1 VSESVAKTITSN
13 HNTLLKMLSSMQG
26 EVAKQSSAIESQV
39 QSAIAPRLDSLNR
52 RLQAQLDEQ
61 KRSIDALEGRA
72 DEHDKS
78 IQELQDQLAELRR
91 QMAIA
96 EQTPRKQLAAPTSFD
111 REEDTTIVVA
121 VSQRPTTLA
130 SVVSSLRPWLSESG
144 FDDEQYEIKQK
155 GESPARRF
163 EICFSGSAAIAS
175 RRASKAT
182 SLLKGP
188 NGWKEF
194 WVDPPG
200 AERCRLHLGPDK
212 SPKRIKTEVTLRK
225 ARAIIELQYPG
236 KRFYSDREHGVLS
249 IGWDKIMQ
257 VSVFHGDTPPKIY
270 WDSAQLAKH
279 AMAIDTLRNAV
290 KEVHQDHCQLV
301 SFFRSIASGLT
312 IHSSFTSDADDGHRR
327 GGVAVVLPPLAS
339 QGPSAPS
346 SSSTVLV
353 PGRVMLVRVWDDCRT
368 LDIFNVHNHGLSA
381 QQVREVAAAIRASQ
395 RAAAL
400 DPDMYTTFVLGDFNF
415 ATHEALA
422 LAAPA
427 AAVRKLS
434 KCHHVQAPK
443 WRQALALLTEIA
455 CEDPTHYEKFNDSC
469 ATIDRVFCSITGWQ
483 LCQLFVQIGT
493 LGSPAAVFGK
503 KISDHAAV
511 VLSLACRPPRPVE
524 SRPIPKHLFS
534 EPGFKRRLEGLCS
547 CIPWDSMSPP
557 FKVEKYK
564 ELLKIAAA
572 ETRDALFR
580 DRPHHPRTCL
590 LLARALA
597 RVVWRQ
603 DVRMASRL
611 QDSHPLAIDMI
622 SVTNGKVEIR
632 HPPSFQAW
640 VDQVQTEAAESAKGQ
655 ELFANTSDTI
665 QIFLPKNVTD
675 LELRDASCSR
685 SPDKV
690 RVLGLRNC
698 DLKLISSTVNRAI
711 RPALIS
717 LAPPCQRGF
726 IPGRNFGNNIL
737 ELDVSSRQMSIVPH
751 GSSDIPVLYSL
762 DFGQAFPSLN
772 QDFLILSLR
781 ALKLPDAFVSFVAF
795 LYASVEGVVSHLGS
809 LVHIFWTQSGIIQG
823 CALSGTLYA
832 LSTAVFLVDLAS
844 RVEAAGLGLVRACA
858 DDIGGT
864 LLSIRHLVQVYQV
877 MKLASDMA
885 NLALKVSKC
894 KIVPLSDRFSPSLST
909 AVSQW
914 VSRVVPEWS
923 SFEVAPKL
931 LYLGLWMGPAVV
943 PSTSWIDPVAKLRLR
958 AQAIGRGTTPASLSA
973 TLYNTRAV
981 TTISYV
987 AQFCWPPASVLQPE
1001 LSTLAQVFRIP
1012 LGTFA
1017 LDHWTQLA
1025 LWGGPRC
1032 TRWGHLA
1039 AATISRA
1046 ALHTFPA
1053 WEALLQQLRDH
1064 ASSAPYDATLSMLAS
1079 GKPYPSF
1086 WLAPA
1091 FVENLELAAAGTPPP
1106 GPLAVFGARAADAA
1120 LAELREGG
1128 RPRPRPQ
1135 RAAHVALRDLACL
1148 NKPITDLFVLR
1159 LRKFAGRSAGL
1170 LAHID
1175 WGVFK
1180 SVLARCPCSWA
1191 MAVLRTWTD
1200 GWMTSARIISPEGQK
1215 PCVFG
1220 CLGKLDSLRH
1230 YARCPVMH
1238 RALRQ
1243 ALARPFP
1250 LPWMTRWGLSDP
1262 SLATFS
1268 AMAAAYNMYNE
1279 ASCALAGAR
1288 SMQLASPMKCTEIDR
1303 DQLVSCDAAGYVHPI
1318 GLADILPASLRA
1330 PVVDAIH
1337 FSSEGAPLIA
1347 NGVASFMDGGCLCV
1361 SVADSHNFA
1370 LCTGVAVPA
1379 N

>member
-1 VSESVAKTITSN
+1 ERQMLAELDEMPTFPDGERSGKGQGTGRFTQRKRQEFASMRDTITTEVSESVAKTITSN

-78 IQELQDQLAELRR
+78 IQDLQDQLAELRR

-96 EQTPRKQLAAPTSFD
+96 EQTPRKQLVAPTSFD

-130 SVVSSLRPWLSESG
+130 SVVSSLRPWLGEIG
-144 FDDEQYEIKQK
+144 FDDEQSEIKQK

-163 EICFSGSAAIAS
+163 EICFSGSATIAS

-188 NGWKEF
+188 DGWKEF

-257 VSVFHGDTPPKIY
+257 VNVFHGDTPPKLY

-290 KEVHQDHCQLV
+290 KAGGDKAILKRQYVLSLRPLSTVIALQEVHQDHFQLD

-312 IHSSFTSDADDGHRR
+312 IHSSFISDADDGHRR
-327 GGVAVVLPPLAS
+327 
-339 QGPSAPS
+339 
-346 SSSTVLV
+346 
-353 PGRVMLVRVWDDCRT
+353 
-368 LDIFNVHNHGLSA
+368 
-381 QQVREVAAAIRASQ
+381 VREVAAAIRVSQ

-415 ATHEALA
+415 ATHVALA

-493 LGSPAAVFGK
+493 LGSPAAVFDK

-511 VLSLACRPPRPVE
+511 VLSLACRPPRPAE

-564 ELLKIAAA
+564 ELLKISAA

-580 DRPHHPRTCL
+580 DRPHHPHTCL

-603 DVRMASRL
+603 DLRVASRL

-622 SVTNGKVEIR
+622 SITNGKVEIR

-640 VDQVQTEAAESAKGQ
+640 VDQVQTEAAASAK
-655 ELFANTSDTI
+655 
-665 QIFLPKNVTD
+665 IFLPKNVTD

-711 RPALIS
+711 RPALVS

-737 ELDVSSRQMSIVPH
+737 EFDVSSRQMSVVPH
-751 GSSDIPVLYSL
+751 GSTDIPVLYSL

-781 ALKLPDAFVSFVAF
+781 ALKLPEAFVSFVTF

-809 LVHIFWTQSGIIQG
+809 LVHIFWIQSGIIQG

-832 LSTAVFLVDLAS
+832 LGTAVFLVDLAS

-864 LLSIRHLVQVYQV
+864 LLAIRHLAHVYRV
-877 MKLASDMA
+877 MKMASDLA

-894 KIVPLSDRFSPSLST
+894 KIAPLSDRFSPNLSAT
-909 AVSQW
+909 VSYW
-914 VSRVVPEWS
+914 VSHLVPEWS

-931 LYLGLWMGPAVV
+931 LYLGLWLGPAVV

-958 AQAIGRGTTPASLSA
+958 ARAIGRGTTPASLSA

-987 AQFCWPPASVLQPE
+987 AQFCWPPASALQPE

-1017 LDHWTQLA
+1017 LDFWTQIA
-1025 LWGGPRC
+1025 QWGGPRC

-1039 AATISRA
+1039 VATITRA
-1046 ALHTFPA
+1046 ALHTFPG
-1053 WEALLQQLRDH
+1053 WERLLQQLRNH
-1064 ASSAPYDATLSMLAS
+1064 ASSAPHDATLSMLAT

-1106 GPLAVFGARAADAA
+1106 GPLAVFGDRAAVAA
-1120 LAELREGG
+1120 LAELRESG

-1135 RAAHVALRDLACL
+1135 RAAHEALRAFAML

-1170 LAHID
+1170 LSHTD
-1175 WGVFK
+1175 WGVCK

-1191 MAVLRTWTD
+1191 MAVLRTWSD
-1200 GWMTSARIISPEGQK
+1200 GWMTSARIISPDGQK
-1215 PCVFG
+1215 HCVFG
-1220 CLGKLDSLRH
+1220 CIGKLDSLRH

-1250 LPWMTRWGLSDP
+1250 LPWMSRWGLSEP

-1279 ASCALAGAR
+1279 ARLAPVWPLSPPLLRSCALAGVR
-1288 SMQLASPMKCTEIDR
+1288 SMQLASPLKCSEIDR
-1303 DQLVSCDAAGYVHPI
+1303 DQLGRRDY
-1318 GLADILPASLRA
+1318 
-1330 PVVDAIH
+1330 
-1337 FSSEGAPLIA
+1337 LIR
-1347 NGVASFMDGGCLCV
+1347 
-1361 SVADSHNFA
+1361 
-1370 LCTGVAVPA
+1370 
-1379 N
+1379 

>member
-1 VSESVAKTITSN
+1 
-13 HNTLLKMLSSMQG
+13 
-26 EVAKQSSAIESQV
+26 
-39 QSAIAPRLDSLNR
+39 
-52 RLQAQLDEQ
+52 
-61 KRSIDALEGRA
+61 
-72 DEHDKS
+72 
-78 IQELQDQLAELRR
+78 
-91 QMAIA
+91 
-96 EQTPRKQLAAPTSFD
+96 
-111 REEDTTIVVA
+111 
-121 VSQRPTTLA
+121 
-130 SVVSSLRPWLSESG
+130 
-144 FDDEQYEIKQK
+144 
-155 GESPARRF
+155 
-163 EICFSGSAAIAS
+163 
-175 RRASKAT
+175 
-182 SLLKGP
+182 
-188 NGWKEF
+188 
-194 WVDPPG
+194 
-200 AERCRLHLGPDK
+200 
-212 SPKRIKTEVTLRK
+212 
-225 ARAIIELQYPG
+225 
-236 KRFYSDREHGVLS
+236 
-249 IGWDKIMQ
+249 
-257 VSVFHGDTPPKIY
+257 
-270 WDSAQLAKH
+270 
-279 AMAIDTLRNAV
+279 
-290 KEVHQDHCQLV
+290 
-301 SFFRSIASGLT
+301 
-312 IHSSFTSDADDGHRR
+312 
-327 GGVAVVLPPLAS
+327 
-339 QGPSAPS
+339 
-346 SSSTVLV
+346 
-353 PGRVMLVRVWDDCRT
+353 
-368 LDIFNVHNHGLSA
+368 
-381 QQVREVAAAIRASQ
+381 
-395 RAAAL
+395 
-400 DPDMYTTFVLGDFNF
+400 MYTTFVLGDFNF

-483 LCQLFVQIGT
+483 LCQLYVQIGT
-493 LGSPAAVFGK
+493 LGSPAAVFDK

-564 ELLKIAAA
+564 ELLKISAA

-580 DRPHHPRTCL
+580 D
-590 LLARALA
+590 
-597 RVVWRQ
+597 
-603 DVRMASRL
+603 RL

-622 SVTNGKVEIR
+622 SITDGKVELR

-640 VDQVQTEAAESAKGQ
+640 VDQVQTEAAESA
-655 ELFANTSDTI
+655 
-665 QIFLPKNVTD
+665 
-675 LELRDASCSR
+675 
-685 SPDKV
+685 KV

-711 RPALIS
+711 RPALVS

-737 ELDVSSRQMSIVPH
+737 ELDVSSRQMSVVPH
-751 GSSDIPVLYSL
+751 GSTDIPVLYSL

-781 ALKLPDAFVSFVAF
+781 ALKLPEAFVSFVTF

-809 LVHIFWTQSGIIQG
+809 LVHIFWIQSGIIQG

-858 DDIGGT
+858 DDIAGT
-864 LLSIRHLVQVYQV
+864 LLAIRHLVHVYRV
-877 MKLASDMA
+877 MKMASDMA

-894 KIVPLSDRFSPSLST
+894 KIVPLSDRFSPDLSAT
-909 AVSQW
+909 VSFW
-914 VSRVVPEWS
+914 VSHLVPEWS

-931 LYLGLWMGPAVV
+931 LYLGLWLGPAVV

-987 AQFCWPPASVLQPE
+987 AQFCWPPSSALQPE
-1001 LSTLAQVFRIP
+1001 LATLAQVFRIP

-1017 LDHWTQLA
+1017 LDFWTQIA
-1025 LWGGPRC
+1025 QWGGPRC

-1039 AATISRA
+1039 VATITRA
-1046 ALHTFPA
+1046 ALHTFPD
-1053 WEALLQQLRDH
+1053 WERLLQQLRNH
-1064 ASSAPYDATLSMLAS
+1064 ARSAPYDATLSMLAT

-1120 LAELREGG
+1120 LAELRESG
-1128 RPRPRPQ
+1128 RLRPRPQ
-1135 RAAHVALRDLACL
+1135 RAAHEALRAFAML

-1170 LAHID
+1170 LSNID
-1175 WGVFK
+1175 WGECK
-1180 SVLARCPCSWA
+1180 CVLARCPCSWA
-1191 MAVLRTWTD
+1191 MAVLRTWSD
-1200 GWMTSARIISPEGQK
+1200 GWMTSARIISPDGQK
-1215 PCVFG
+1215 HCVFG

-1250 LPWMTRWGLSDP
+1250 LPWMTRWGLSEP

-1279 ASCALAGAR
+1279 ARLAPAWPLPPSLLRSCALAGVR
-1288 SMQLASPMKCTEIDR
+1288 SMQLASPLKCSEIDR
-1303 DQLVSCDAAGYVHPI
+1303 EQLGRRDY
-1318 GLADILPASLRA
+1318 
-1330 PVVDAIH
+1330 
-1337 FSSEGAPLIA
+1337 LIR
-1347 NGVASFMDGGCLCV
+1347 
-1361 SVADSHNFA
+1361 
-1370 LCTGVAVPA
+1370 
-1379 N
+1379 

>member
-1 VSESVAKTITSN
+1 ERQMLAELDEMPTFPDGERSGKGQGTGRFTQRKRQEFASMRDTITTEVSESVAKTITSN

-78 IQELQDQLAELRR
+78 IQDLQDQLAELRR

-130 SVVSSLRPWLSESG
+130 SVVSTLRPWLGENG

-163 EICFSGSAAIAS
+163 EICFSGSATIAS

-188 NGWKEF
+188 DGWKEF

-236 KRFYSDREHGVLS
+236 KRFYSDREHGALS
-249 IGWDKIMQ
+249 IGWDKIMHAN
-257 VSVFHGDTPPKIY
+257 VFHGDTPPKIY

-290 KEVHQDHCQLV
+290 KAGGDKAILKRKYVLSLRPLSTVIALQEVHQDHFQLD
-301 SFFRSIASGLT
+301 SFFRSIASGLA
-312 IHSSFTSDADDGHRR
+312 IHSSFISDADDGHRR
-327 GGVAVVLPPLAS
+327 GGVAVVLPPLAC
-339 QGPSAPS
+339 QGLTAPS

-368 LDIFNVHNHGLSA
+368 LDIFNIHNHGLSA
-381 QQVREVAAAIRASQ
+381 QQVREVAAAIRVSQ

-493 LGSPAAVFGK
+493 LGSPAAV
-503 KISDHAAV
+503 AAV

-547 CIPWDSMSPP
+547 CIPRDSMSPP

-564 ELLKIAAA
+564 ELLKISAA

-580 DRPHHPRTCL
+580 DRPHHPHTCL

-603 DVRMASRL
+603 DLRMASRL

-622 SVTNGKVEIR
+622 SITNGKVEIR

-640 VDQVQTEAAESAKGQ
+640 VDQVQTEAAESAK
-655 ELFANTSDTI
+655 
-665 QIFLPKNVTD
+665 
-675 LELRDASCSR
+675 
-685 SPDKV
+685 
-690 RVLGLRNC
+690 
-698 DLKLISSTVNRAI
+698 
-711 RPALIS
+711 
-717 LAPPCQRGF
+717 
-726 IPGRNFGNNIL
+726 
-737 ELDVSSRQMSIVPH
+737 
-751 GSSDIPVLYSL
+751 
-762 DFGQAFPSLN
+762 AFPSLN

-781 ALKLPDAFVSFVAF
+781 ALKLPEAFVSFVAF

-809 LVHIFWTQSGIIQG
+809 LVHIFWIQSGIIQG

-858 DDIGGT
+858 DDIGGA
-864 LLSIRHLVQVYQV
+864 LLAIRHLVHVYRV
-877 MKLASDMA
+877 MKMASDLA

-894 KIVPLSDRFSPSLST
+894 KIVPLSDRFSPNLSAT
-909 AVSQW
+909 VSYW
-914 VSRVVPEWS
+914 VSHLVPEWS

-931 LYLGLWMGPAVV
+931 LYLGLWLGPAVV

-958 AQAIGRGTTPASLSA
+958 AQAIGRGTAPASLSA

-1017 LDHWTQLA
+1017 LDFWTQIA
-1025 LWGGPRC
+1025 QWGGPRC

-1039 AATISRA
+1039 VATITRA
-1046 ALHTFPA
+1046 ALHTFPG
-1053 WEALLQQLRDH
+1053 WERLLQQLRNH
-1064 ASSAPYDATLSMLAS
+1064 ASSAPYDATLSMLAT
-1079 GKPYPSF
+1079 GKPCPSF

-1091 FVENLELAAAGTPPP
+1091 FVENLELAAAH
-1106 GPLAVFGARAADAA
+1106 
-1120 LAELREGG
+1120 E
-1128 RPRPRPQ
+1128 
-1135 RAAHVALRDLACL
+1135 ALRAYAVM

-1170 LAHID
+1170 LSHID
-1175 WGVFK
+1175 WGVCK

-1191 MAVLRTWTD
+1191 MAVLRTWSD
-1200 GWMTSARIISPEGQK
+1200 GWMTSARIISPDGQK
-1215 PCVFG
+1215 HCVFG

-1250 LPWMTRWGLSDP
+1250 LPWMSRWGLSEP

-1279 ASCALAGAR
+1279 ARLAPVWPLSPPLLRSCALAGVR
-1288 SMQLASPMKCTEIDR
+1288 SMQLASPLKCSEIDR
-1303 DQLVSCDAAGYVHPI
+1303 DQLGRRDYLIRTSSDTASYVLSL
-1318 GLADILPASLRA
+1318 GVGDFLPTFLRA
-1330 PVVDAIH
+1330 PAVDAPH
-1337 FSSEGAPLIA
+1337 FNSESDPISS
-1347 NGVASFMDGGCLCV
+1347 NGVENSTDGGRLLII
-1361 SVADSHNFA
+1361 VAAGPNFA
-1370 LCTGVAVPA
+1370 LCFCVAVPA
-1379 N
+1379 SDALVYGLACLVASHRR